1 MADSLR
7 RMRAL
12 MAGMVVA
19 FAMSFILENVVY
31 NAYPPHEGFMAGDP
45 EHMAKYVADLAD
57 GGFALMIV
65 GWALSAFAGGMIASM
80 MGRKDLPRLVGVVT
94 FAVLA
99 GASTNF
105 VMVTYPNWVIISTVF
120 SVILAGLGA
129 FALAQ
134 RMGLEQKDPPRKP
147 GRSKK

>member
-1 MADSLR
+1 MVDSLR

-19 FAMSFILENVVY
+19 FAMSLILENVVF
-31 NAYPPHEGFMAGDP
+31 NTYPPPEDFMAGNP
-45 EHMAKYVADLAD
+45 EHMAKYVANLAD
-57 GGFALMIV
+57 GGFALMIG
-65 GWALSAFAGGMIASM
+65 GWALSAFVGAMIASLI
-80 MGRKDLPRLVGVVT
+80 GLKDLPRLAGVVT

-105 VMVTYPNWVIISTVF
+105 VMVSYPNWVIISTVF

-129 FALAQ
+129 FALAR
-134 RMGLEQKDPPRKP
+134 RMGLERKDPPARK
-147 GRSKK
+147 K